1 MFNKHYQ
8 SELTFLRAMGSAFA
22 ETHPESA
29 GLLGGRGNDPDVER
43 LLEGFAFL
51 TARIRGRIEEGVPEV
66 VHDLAE
72 LLVPHYLRTLP
83 ATSIVEFVPR
93 QGALR
98 GRHRVAAGTELLS
111 VPVEGTA
118 CRFCTTADLDLV
130 PATTVEEVVV
140 DRSIGANPV
149 LRVRLRAVAQVLPAV
164 FGREG
169 LRFFIHGELP
179 VASTLVLWLARHLR
193 GIEVR
198 SLAPGGGA
206 VQLGAGALSLAGF
219 DPALPLLPWPRL
231 APAGYRTLQEYFT
244 LPQKFHFV
252 DVRGLDAAVAVSA
265 ERFEIAFQLERPP
278 ELPGPVAR
286 DAFRLNCVPV
296 VNVFPSAADPVSVR
310 GPADEH
316 LVRGAELPPGHM
328 SVYAVEQVTGIPEGA
343 GARVRYEPFSAFSH
357 AARDKGGAYYRL
369 RRSLS
374 PVDGELDTWISL
386 SSPQDGGPGPAPQT
400 LSFAVSCTN
409 RGLPARLKLGDV
421 CRPGPTSPTVAGFR
435 NIVPVSRPVRPPL
448 GSDLHW
454 RLIAHLATQRDWSAT
469 VEGLR
474 RVLEL
479 YNFQELC
486 DAQAGRANRLRI
498 EAIQEMEA
506 TPARRLVRGSPV
518 RGTRV
523 SLRVDEAG
531 FAGAGDAFLFASA
544 IDELFA
550 GRASLGSFTELAMVL
565 EPSRR
570 EYAWKPRSGRRVL
583 L

>member
-1 MFNKHYQ
+1 MFNKHHQ

-29 GLLGGRGNDPDVER
+29 GLLAGRGNDPDVER

-51 TARIRGRIEEGVPEV
+51 TARIRGRIEDGVPEV

-72 LLVPHYLRTLP
+72 LLLPHYLRPLP
-83 ATSIVEFVPR
+83 ATSIVEFLPMT
-93 QGALR
+93 GALR
-98 GRHRVAAGTELLS
+98 SRSRVAAGTELES

-118 CRFCTTADLDLV
+118 CQFCTTADLDLV
-130 PATTVEEVVV
+130 PAAVEEVTV

-149 LRVRLRAVAQVLPAV
+149 LRVRLRVAPQGLPAV
-164 FGREG
+164 FAREG
-169 LRFFIHGELP
+169 LRFFVHGELP

-206 VQLGAGALSLAGF
+206 VQLGPGAVSLAGF

-244 LPQKFHFV
+244 LPQKFHFI
-252 DVRGLDAAVAVSA
+252 DVRGLDAAAAVSA
-265 ERFEIAFQLERPP
+265 ERFELAFQLERPP
-278 ELPGPVAR
+278 ELPGPVPR

-296 VNVFPSAADPVSVR
+296 VNVFPVAADPISVR
-310 GPADEH
+310 GLGDEH
-316 LVRGAELPPGHM
+316 LVRGAALPPGHM
-328 SVYAVEQVTGIPEGA
+328 SVYAVGQVTGIPEGA
-343 GARVRYEPFSAFSH
+343 GARVAYEPFSAFSH
-357 AARDKGGAYYRL
+357 GARDRGAAYYRL

-386 SSPQDGGPGPAPQT
+386 SSPQDGGPGPASQT
-400 LSFAVSCTN
+400 LSLAVSCTN
-409 RGLPARLKLGDV
+409 RALPARLKLGDV
-421 CRPGPTSPTVAGFR
+421 CRSAPTSPTVARFR

-454 RLIAHLATQRDWSAT
+454 RLIAHLATQRDSTTT

-479 YNFQELC
+479 YNFQELG
-486 DAQAGRANRLRI
+486 DAQAGRANRLRV
-498 EAIQEMEA
+498 EAIQEMDA
-506 TPARRLVRGSPV
+506 TPTRRLVQGAPV
-518 RGTRV
+518 RGTHV

-550 GRASLGSFTELAMVL
+550 GRASLGSFTELGIAL

-570 EYAWKPRSGRRVL
+570 EYAWKPRNGRRVL